1 MAHLKLA
8 SQSDSSQDHS
18 WRIGHRLCLH
28 ERCERNFLPGHSLDR
43 YCSPECL
50 QAARRWQL
58 RYANQRYRRSENGKL
73 RRNEQSQ
80 RRRNRS
86 LERKVDKADQAYQ
99 AVLAPASEKNDPN
112 EGYTKDSAH
121 EKSCCQRPGCYR
133 RFTPPPQSPLKKFC
147 SSRCRK
153 ALRRVILRER
163 KWLARLKLTNKHP
176 RDGPHKKAC

>member
-8 SQSDSSQDHS
+8 SQSDTSQVSST
-18 WRIGHRLCLH
+18 RIGRRLCLH
-28 ERCERNFLPGHSLDR
+28 ERCERNFLPSHPLDR
-43 YCSPECL
+43 YCSPQCL
-50 QAARRWQL
+50 HAARRWQV

-73 RRNEQSQ
+73 RRKEQSQ
-80 RRRNRS
+80 RYRQRS
-86 LERKVDKADQAYQ
+86 IERKSHQADESVP
-99 AVLAPASEKNDPN
+99 VLELNEPA

-121 EKSCCQRPGCYR
+121 EKSCCRRPGCYR

-163 KWLARLKLTNKHP
+163 KWLKRLNRSLKHA
-176 RDGPHKKAC
+176 RDGPHRAAS

>member
-8 SQSDSSQDHS
+8 SKSDSSQDHS
-18 WRIGHRLCLH
+18 WRIGSRLCLY
-28 ERCERNFLPGHSLDR
+28 EPCERIFRPTHPLER
-43 YCSPECL
+43 YCCL
-50 QAARRWQL
+50 QCLKAARRWQL

-73 RRNEQSQ
+73 RRKEQSQ
-80 RRRNRS
+80 RYRQRVIETIANNQNH
-86 LERKVDKADQAYQ
+86 ADQS
-99 AVLAPASEKNDPN
+99 VSSPDSDLNNPG

-163 KWLARLKLTNKHP
+163 KWLARLKLTRKHS
-176 RDGPHKKAC
+176 RDGPNTVAS